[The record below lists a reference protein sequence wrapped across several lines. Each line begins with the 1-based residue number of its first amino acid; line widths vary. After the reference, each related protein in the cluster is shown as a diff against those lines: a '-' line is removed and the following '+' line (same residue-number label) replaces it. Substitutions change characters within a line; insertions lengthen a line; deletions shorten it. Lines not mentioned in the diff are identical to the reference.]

1 MHLHVVPKPGAGQ
14 VAPAARKRKGI
25 PSPALML
32 TDTEAKA
39 LRASIR
45 NIARARFGTFRKLA
59 AALGVRPDVLT
70 SKRRRPSA
78 GLALAVARVADMSV
92 DAVLGRT
99 GLALVQAAPAPLPEP
114 GGSS

>member
-1 MHLHVVPKPGAGQ
+1 MPRLLHVVGQ
-14 VAPAARKRKGI
+14 GQGTDPPRRRKGR
-25 PSPALML
+25 PSPALSL
-32 TDTEAKA
+32 TDTEARA

-45 NIARARFGTFRKLA
+45 NIARARFGTLRKLA

-78 GLALAVARVADMSV
+78 ALALAVARVADMSV

-99 GLALVQAAPAPLPEP
+99 GLALVPAPPPLPEP
-114 GGSS
+114 GGTS